1 MSMAPLE
8 LSLDRSSN
16 AASRG
21 RPKLPPSLGSYSSS
35 SNVTLAK
42 KRGPKLVHGRSLSHI
57 QTAKLNAPGGGAS
70 LRPQLGRSKSTD
82 GFTSRL
88 TSHPSTGSISTLA
101 RPNGPLK
108 KNPRSFTKPTGLQPL
123 TKLTLNP
130 LIKSSKSN
138 SSLKGLTVG
147 GLNGLKSSARK
158 GRAVLRLND
167 DDNEFED
174 TGSPPDEPAVQ
185 QAPPPPPPSVP
196 SPPSQPP
203 VESSKSDSLK
213 DVATVPDSSAQ
224 SSFPSSKAAHP
235 DNAYLYQSSEDLSNN
250 VYGGLL
256 LLSQSTGL
264 TKKIDNT
271 IKVAADTQTGDL
283 IHHVPLRLAGSANS
297 DSQTGIS
304 FNANPI
310 DGKMAEPITTTKN
323 VEPANSYQPSQTIL
337 NNLQRTRNP
346 ATTKAQSTHVANQE
360 ANDLNANN
368 FQYFLKNNNLNQNHK
383 TITTA
388 GVTSAKS
395 ADTATPSSSHH
406 DNRTQQRL
414 WLQRENSL
422 MDINSIDPTQLAN
435 LSSLSL
441 NHLMFSHQGGLV
453 SDHPHMPAPHQHQQH
468 QHSHQLQLQ
477 LQLRLQKLQQQQQ
490 LLQQH
495 QQHQLSTPTAQATG
509 GPVTPG
515 LAPSESTSS
524 LYGLF
529 SNIQSSQQ
537 NSIQSRTEFERLNRE
552 YLNVR
557 RHLNPVGESL
567 NRTKEYLKS
576 VHPQQIPKTRKQQL
590 QSASESG
597 SMSPS
602 VTANTFKDF
611 SPSFHKKEAETTMLI
626 NCIWQTAVIS
636 TSTSSLPLLNT
647 PTRALQSLHQLSSHP
662 QLPHVLLQLLQKLL
676 LLMLPQLLHQAQ
688 VQQHQLLLLHQ
699 PLQSL
704 QHPLRPHNQR
714 LQSYTQP
721 GYTNLRSPQTP
732 TTRAVKLAT
741 ASQQSFKRSDNLV
754 NLA

>member
-1 MSMAPLE
+1 M
-8 LSLDRSSN
+8 
-16 AASRG
+16 
-21 RPKLPPSLGSYSSS
+21 PPSLGSYSSS

-57 QTAKLNAPGGGAS
+57 QPSKLNAPGGGAS

-88 TSHPSTGSISTLA
+88 TSHPSTGSISTLT

-167 DDNEFED
+167 DDNDFED
-174 TGSPPDEPAVQ
+174 TGSPPDDPAVQ
-185 QAPPPPPPSVP
+185 QAPPPPPPSAP
-196 SPPSQPP
+196 SPQAQPP
-203 VESSKSDSLK
+203 VESSKSDPPQ
-213 DVATVPDSSAQ
+213 DVAAVPDTQAQ

-235 DNAYLYQSSEDLSNN
+235 DDAYLYQSSEDLSNN

-271 IKVAADTQTGDL
+271 IKVAADAQTGDL
-283 IHHVPLRLAGSANS
+283 VHHVPLRLTGSANS

-310 DGKMAEPITTTKN
+310 DGKVAEPIITTKT
-323 VEPANSYQPSQTIL
+323 VEPVNSYQPSQTIL

-346 ATTKAQSTHVANQE
+346 AATRAQSTNVANQE

-388 GVTSAKS
+388 GVTSAKPDDV
-395 ADTATPSSSHH
+395 AAPNPSHH

-453 SDHPHMPAPHQHQQH
+453 SDHLHMPPPHQHQH
-468 QHSHQLQLQ
+468 QHHQQPHQLQLQ

-495 QQHQLSTPTAQATG
+495 QQHQVSTPTAQVIG
-509 GPVTPG
+509 GPVNLG

-590 QSASESG
+590 QPASEPG

-611 SPSFHKKEAETTMLI
+611 SPSFHEKEAETTMLI
-626 NCIWQTAVIS
+626 NRIWQTAVIS
-636 TSTSSLPLLNT
+636 TSTSSSPLLNT
-647 PTRALQSLHQLSSHP
+647 PSRAMQLQHQLSSHP
-662 QLPHVLLQLLQKLL
+662 QLQLQLQLL
-676 LLMLPQLLHQAQ
+676 LLMLPQLLLLYQAQ
-688 VQQHQLLLLHQ
+688 GLQHQLQLLQ
-699 PLQSL
+699 QSLQSL
-704 QHPLRPHNQR
+704 QHLLRPHNQR

-721 GYTNLRSPQTP
+721 GYTSLRSPQTP

-741 ASQQSFKRSDNLV
+741 ASQQSFKKSDNLV
-754 NLA
+754 SLA